1 MTIYAGKTDTSR
13 VRLRADRWFSEIQ
26 VGRFYIGAAR
36 G

>member
-1 MTIYAGKTDTSR
+1 MTFYAGRSNTSR
-13 VRLRADRWFSEIQ
+13 IRVRADRWFSEIQ